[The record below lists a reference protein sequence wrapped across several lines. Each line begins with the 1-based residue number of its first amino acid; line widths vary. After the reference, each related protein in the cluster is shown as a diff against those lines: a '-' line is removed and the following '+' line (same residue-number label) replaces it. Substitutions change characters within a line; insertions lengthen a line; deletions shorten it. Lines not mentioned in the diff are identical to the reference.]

1 MDIKKIFINPSEP
14 KIKSKSKINTNTLDK
29 NISYEK
35 EKKYKVET
43 TSWGLKQDDLLY
55 ERQYN
60 LTKMLLETIN
70 NNNNDYNN
78 VNNINN
84 LFDTNT
90 LNSLHYYKNNI
101 KNKLASYRQQD
112 ILKKKYN
119 EKEFVSYE
127 EVIKLVND
135 CKLKCYYCNCEVYI
149 LYEIVREMKQ
159 WSLDRINNDIGH
171 NIGNLVVAC
180 LECNLKRRRTN
191 KEAFLFTQNLT
202 IVKMDD

>member
-1 MDIKKIFINPSEP
+1 MDIKKIFIPPSEP
-14 KIKSKSKINTNTLDK
+14 KIKSKSKINSNTLDK

-43 TSWGLKQDDLLY
+43 SSWGLKEHDLDH
-55 ERQYN
+55 ENQNN

-70 NNNNDYNN
+70 SDYNNINN
-78 VNNINN
+78 VNNLI
-84 LFDTNT
+84 DTNT
-90 LNSLHYYKNNI
+90 LNSLRYYKNNI

-112 ILKKKYN
+112 IIKKKFD

-127 EVIKLVND
+127 EVINLLNN
-135 CKLKCYYCNCEVYI
+135 CNLKCYYCNCQVYI

-171 NIGNLVVAC
+171 NSGNLVIAC

-191 KEAFLFTQNLT
+191 KEAFLFTKNLT
-202 IVKMDD
+202 IIKMDD

>member
-1 MDIKKIFINPSEP
+1 MDIKKIFIPPPEA
-14 KIKSKSKINTNTLDK
+14 KVKSKSKINTNTLDK

-43 TSWGLKQDDLLY
+43 SSWGLKEDDLIH
-55 ERQYN
+55 ENQNN

-70 NNNNDYNN
+70 SDYNN
-78 VNNINN
+78 IDNI
-84 LFDTNT
+84 LDTNT
-90 LNSLHYYKNNI
+90 LNSLKYYKNNI

-112 ILKKKYN
+112 ILKKKFD
-119 EKEFVSYE
+119 EKKFVSYE
-127 EVIKLVND
+127 EVIKLIND
-135 CKLKCYYCNCEVYI
+135 SNLKCYYCNCEVYI

-171 NIGNLVVAC
+171 NTGNLVIAC

-191 KEAFLFTQNLT
+191 KEAFLFTKNLT
-202 IVKMDD
+202 IIKMDD